1 MNCSKVMEAFSGY
14 LDSTI
19 TGREMQA
26 VSHHLESCGA
36 CAREFTAWRGIQQ
49 VLASVG
55 PLKAPADLGLKLRL
69 AISHESL
76 RRTGHWWDSLSVRW
90 DNVFC
95 PALLQASAGLACSL
109 VLVGS
114 IVLLVGVVATP
125 QAVLANDEPLGA
137 LTAPHYLY
145 SAAPSQP
152 VITPEDTTIVIQA
165 EVDAAGKIYDY
176 TIISGPQDEQTQSQ
190 VRNQLMLLHY
200 EPARVFGEPVRGRVL
215 ITFAGA
221 SVRG

>member
-1 MNCSKVMEAFSGY
+1 VNCKNVMEAFSGY
-14 LDSTI
+14 LDGTI
-19 TGREMQA
+19 SGREMQA
-26 VSHHLESCGA
+26 ISGHLENCNA
-36 CAREFTAWRGIQQ
+36 CSNEFTAWRGIQQ

-69 AISHESL
+69 AISHESA
-76 RRTGHWWDSLSVRW
+76 RRKGHWWDSISVRW
-90 DNVFC
+90 DNVFR
-95 PALLQASAGLACSL
+95 PALVQAGAGLAGSL

-114 IVLLVGVVATP
+114 IVLLVGVVAAP
-125 QAVLANDEPLGA
+125 EAVLANDEPLGA
-137 LTAPHYLY
+137 LTTPHYLY

-165 EVDAAGKIYDY
+165 DIDGAGKVYDY
-176 TIISGPQDEQTQSQ
+176 TIVSGPEDEKTQAQ
-190 VRNQLMLLHY
+190 IRDQLMLLHY